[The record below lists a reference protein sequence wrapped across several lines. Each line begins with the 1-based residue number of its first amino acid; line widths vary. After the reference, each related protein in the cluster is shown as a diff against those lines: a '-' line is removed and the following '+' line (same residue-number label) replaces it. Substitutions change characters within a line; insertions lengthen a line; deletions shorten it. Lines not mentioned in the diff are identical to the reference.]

1 MLYLI
6 AALLV
11 LIADQGL
18 KYFITVNVPVG
29 EGVIHL
35 IPKFLDLVHYRNT
48 GAAFSMM
55 SGGSARW
62 AFVLLAACFTLGVT
76 YALMQHKVKNKYIR
90 WSLVMVAAG
99 AVGNAIDRALYGYVV
114 DMFQTPFKMFGIFNV
129 ADIFIVL
136 GGIALC
142 VFIILMPGEHPEK
155 KKDADDGPKEK
166 KPGFKLFSEKRK
178 LPEETA
184 HRRRTG
190 RLFGDPKPFDH
201 KNPFTEFEEMPAVL
215 TEDTSE
221 LTAEDVVNAIRKE
234 EEEAERIARELQEE
248 MSLEAILAEC
258 EDVDEDDNGA
268 D

>member
-1 MLYLI
+1 MIYVI

-18 KYFITVNVPVG
+18 KYFVTLNIPVG
-29 EGVIHL
+29 EGIIPM
-35 IPKFLDLVHYRNT
+35 IPKLLDLVHYRNT

-76 YALMQHKVKNKYIR
+76 YALMKGRVKNKYIR

-99 AVGNAIDRALYGYVV
+99 AIGNAIDRALYGYVV
-114 DMFQTPFKMFGIFNV
+114 DMFKTPFKMFGIFNI

-142 VFIILMPGEHPEK
+142 VFIILMPGEKIISKEK
-155 KKDADDGPKEK
+155 QEDNAKK

-190 RLFGDPKPFDH
+190 RLYGDPRPFDG
-201 KNPFTEFEEMPAVL
+201 KDPLAEFEEMPAVL
-215 TEDTSE
+215 TEEKDE
-221 LTAEDVVNAIRKE
+221 LTAEDVVKAIRE
-234 EEEAERIARELQEE
+234 EEEAERVAKELQEE
-248 MSLEAILAEC
+248 ISLESILAEC
-258 EDVDEDDNGA
+258 SDEYEADDGSI
-268 D
+268 